1 MPSISCKAVGVVN
14 LLLSSLPPLCVRAC
28 VCVVVITVLLLAMA
42 MYTTYV
48 YLPAYSLRLLAY
60 FTTTQPAVATA
71 PTSTA

>member
-1 MPSISCKAVGVVN
+1 MFYPEEQKAI
-14 LLLSSLPPLCVRAC
+14 LI
-28 VCVVVITVLLLAMA
+28 ITVLLLAMA

-60 FTTTQPAVATA
+60 FTANQPVAV